1 MELVT
6 KKRLHLFSGRANPE
20 LATEIADQL
29 GVELGDPG
37 LIDFANGEIKCK
49 FAESIR
55 GGDVF
60 IIQSHAAG
68 DTMSTNDA
76 IMEQLIM
83 VDAARRAS
91 AKRITAV
98 APLYGYARQD
108 RKAAGRE
115 PITARLL
122 ADLFTVAGAE
132 RLVSIDLHSGQIQGF
147 FDGPVDHLTAAPV
160 LIDYLSGVM
169 GPDSV
174 IVSPDTGRVKVAER
188 YATRLGCDVASIYK
202 RRTTDAANES
212 EALGIMGEVAGRT
225 CVIIDDMIDT
235 AGTICSATETLV
247 ASGAADVM
255 CASTHGLFSEP
266 AVDRL
271 KNSSLSQI
279 IVTNT
284 VPIPSSKQFD
294 KLVVLSVAGVF
305 ADALESVFEDA
316 SVSEIFDGQ
325 NLF

>member
-6 KKRLHLFSGRANPE
+6 KKRLHLFSGRANPG
-20 LATEIADQL
+20 LAVEIADHL

-37 LIDFANGEIKCK
+37 IEDFANGEVKCR
-49 FAESIR
+49 FQESVR

-60 IIQSHAAG
+60 IIQSHAAAEG
-68 DTMSTNDA
+68 RSVNDA

-83 VDAARRAS
+83 IDAARRAS

-98 APLYGYARQD
+98 IPFYGYARQD

-122 ADLFTVAGAE
+122 ADLMASAGAE

-147 FDGPVDHLTAAPV
+147 FTGPVDHLTAAPV
-160 LIDYLSGVM
+160 LIDYLG
-169 GPDSV
+169 GTIPPNSV

-188 YATRLGCDVASIYK
+188 YAKRLDCEVASIYK
-202 RRTTDAANES
+202 RRSVVRANEV
-212 EALGIMGEVAGRT
+212 EALGIMGEVEGRT

-235 AGTICSATETLV
+235 AGTICAAVDTLL
-247 ASGAADVM
+247 AGGAADVQ
-255 CASTHGLFSEP
+255 CATTHAVLSGP

-271 KNSSLSQI
+271 KNSSLSRVV
-279 IVTNT
+279 VTNT
-284 VPIPSSKQFD
+284 VPLPTDKQFD
-294 KLVVLSVAGVF
+294 KLQVLSVAGVF
-305 ADALESVFEDA
+305 ADALESVFEDT
-316 SVSEIFDGQ
+316 SVSEIFDGE
-325 NLF
+325 NHS

>member
-1 MELVT
+1 M
-6 KKRLHLFSGRANPE
+6 HLFSGRANPE
-20 LATEIADQL
+20 LAVDVANQL

-37 LIDFANGEIKCK
+37 LVDFANGEIKCRFGK
-49 FAESIR
+49 SLR

-60 IIQSHAAG
+60 IVQSHARTETMTVN
-68 DTMSTNDA
+68 DT
-76 IMEQLIM
+76 IMEHLIM

-98 APLYGYARQD
+98 APHYGYARQD

-122 ADLFTVAGAE
+122 ADMFFTAGAQ
-132 RLVSIDLHSGQIQGF
+132 RLVCIDLHSGQIQGF
-147 FDGPVDHLTAAPV
+147 FQGPVDHLTAAPV
-160 LIDYLSGVM
+160 IVKYLSGLIPP
-169 GPDSV
+169 GSV

-188 YATRLGCDVASIYK
+188 YARRLDCEVASIYK
-202 RRTTDAANES
+202 RRAVDEMNEV
-212 EALGIMGEVAGRT
+212 EMLGVMGEVDGRT
-225 CVIIDDMIDT
+225 CVILDDMIDT
-235 AGTICSATETLV
+235 AGTICAAVEML
-247 ASGAADVM
+247 AAAGAEEVL
-255 CASTHGLFSEP
+255 CACTHALFSGP

-271 KNSSLSQI
+271 KNSALSSV

-284 VPIPSSKQFD
+284 VPIPAAKQFD
-294 KLVVLSVAGVF
+294 KLEILSVAPIV

-316 SVSEIFDGQ
+316 SVSEIFDGD